1 MNKKMIFS
9 VAAAATLLMS
19 APGINKADAASPV
32 QAKVETKVYHYQ
44 ASNVNFEQI
53 NSILQKY
60 MKNYYNL
67 DLNALLQKTAIQ
79 QQAKQETAVKTPVQ
93 TEKAKTKAPAK
104 APVQTE
110 KPKAEAPAKA
120 PVQAEKPKTEAPV
133 KAPVQTEKPKTEA
146 PVKAPVQT
154 EKPKTEAPVKA
165 PVQTEKPKTEA
176 PAKAPVQTEKP
187 KAETTAPTANTQTKA
202 PAQSNTATQAKSQVS
217 AFEQQVLDLTNAERA
232 KYGVPALKLDTE
244 LSKVAR
250 EKSNDMKAKG
260 YFDHNS
266 PTYGSPFDMMKQ
278 FGISYKTAGENI
290 AMGQRSPQEVVT
302 AWMNSEGHRKNILN
316 ANFTH
321 LGVGHVADG
330 NYWTQM
336 FIGK

>member
-32 QAKVETKVYHYQ
+32 QAKVESKVYHYQ

-93 TEKAKTKAPAK
+93 TEKPKTKAPAK

-120 PVQAEKPKTEAPV
+120 PVQAEKPKA
-133 KAPVQTEKPKTEA
+133 
-146 PVKAPVQT
+146 
-154 EKPKTEAPVKA
+154 EAPVKA

-250 EKSNDMKAKG
+250 EKSNDMKSKG

-266 PTYGSPFDMMKQ
+266 PTYGSPFDMIKQ

>member
-44 ASNVNFEQI
+44 TSNVNFEQI

-79 QQAKQETAVKTPVQ
+79 QQAKQETVVKTPVQ
-93 TEKAKTKAPAK
+93 TEKPKTEAPAK
-104 APVQTE
+104 TPVQTE
-110 KPKAEAPAKA
+110 KPKTEAPAK
-120 PVQAEKPKTEAPV
+120 T
-133 KAPVQTEKPKTEA
+133 PVQTEKPKTEA

-154 EKPKTEAPVKA
+154 EKPKAET
-165 PVQTEKPKTEA
+165 

-187 KAETTAPTANTQTKA
+187 KAETPAKAPVQTEKPKKETTAPAANTQTKA
-202 PAQSNTATQAKSQVS
+202 PAQSNTTTAAKSQVS

-250 EKSNDMKAKG
+250 EKSNDMKTRG

-278 FGISYKTAGENI
+278 FGITYKTAGENI

>member
-1 MNKKMIFS
+1 MIFS

-32 QAKVETKVYHYQ
+32 QAKVESKVYHYQ

-93 TEKAKTKAPAK
+93 TEKPKTKAPAK

-120 PVQAEKPKTEAPV
+120 PVQA
-133 KAPVQTEKPKTEA
+133 
-146 PVKAPVQT
+146 

-250 EKSNDMKAKG
+250 EKSNDMKSKG

-266 PTYGSPFDMMKQ
+266 PTYGSPFDMIKQ

>member
-32 QAKVETKVYHYQ
+32 QAKVESKVYHYQ

-93 TEKAKTKAPAK
+93 TEKPKTEAPAK

-120 PVQAEKPKTEAPV
+120 PVQA
-133 KAPVQTEKPKTEA
+133 
-146 PVKAPVQT
+146 

>member
-146 PVKAPVQT
+146 PV
-154 EKPKTEAPVKA
+154 
-165 PVQTEKPKTEA
+165 
-176 PAKAPVQTEKP
+176 KAPVQTEKP

>member
-32 QAKVETKVYHYQ
+32 QAKVESKVYHYQ

-93 TEKAKTKAPAK
+93 TEKPKIEAPAK

-120 PVQAEKPKTEAPV
+120 PVQAEKPKAEAPV

-146 PVKAPVQT
+146 PA
-154 EKPKTEAPVKA
+154 KA

-250 EKSNDMKAKG
+250 EKSNDMKSKG

>member
-32 QAKVETKVYHYQ
+32 QAKVEAKVYHYQ
-44 ASNVNFEQI
+44 ASNVNVEQI
-53 NSILQKY
+53 NSMLQKY

-93 TEKAKTKAPAK
+93 TEKPKTEAPAK

-110 KPKAEAPAKA
+110 KPKAEAPSKA
-120 PVQAEKPKTEAPV
+120 PVQA
-133 KAPVQTEKPKTEA
+133 Q
-146 PVKAPVQT
+146 
-154 EKPKTEAPVKA
+154 
-165 PVQTEKPKTEA
+165 KPKTEA

-187 KAETTAPTANTQTKA
+187 KAETTAPAANTQTKA

-217 AFEQQVLDLTNAERA
+217 AYEQQVLDLTNAERA

-278 FGISYKTAGENI
+278 FGITYKTAGENI

>member
-32 QAKVETKVYHYQ
+32 QAKVESKVYHYQ

-93 TEKAKTKAPAK
+93 TEKPKTEAPAK

-120 PVQAEKPKTEAPV
+120 PVQA
-133 KAPVQTEKPKTEA
+133 
-146 PVKAPVQT
+146 

-321 LGVGHVADG
+321 LGVGHLADG